1 MPNFKPKP
9 NKEINVDK
17 QSTVT
22 VDSKHKEMMDK
33 FMDGRRIVQ
42 QLRRQCKLIERNLEE
57 NRHLYT
63 VDTILALRDEMDNL
77 TSRITKIE
85 IEEKDYLLGSS
96 KYLFDYFLKKQD
108 IETNQNKKKSVA
120 AFFNIGGGML
130 SISGSVTAN
139 ATPTSG
145 IDSTSMRSNSIVS
158 TLLDTESNII
168 ISPIAV
174 ATTITP
180 TMITPAPKEDPVHK
194 YMAALDESFITLND
208 FITVSNV
215 CNSCGGEIVP
225 ITNEGMTVCKK
236 CGVQRP
242 YIIDQNQHSG
252 KEPPKEVSFYAYKR
266 INHFREILAQ
276 VQGKET
282 TTVGEDVIDN
292 IKIQMRR
299 ERISIE
305 EMTNEKTKT
314 ILKNLGYNKY
324 YEHIP
329 FIKEK
334 LGIKPPV
341 MPVELE
347 QKLCNLFLEIQK
359 PYAKF
364 CPDERVNFLNYYYV
378 LYKMCELLEADEY
391 LDHFY
396 MLKDPVKRMEQD
408 EIWKKICKEL
418 NWEFIPTP

>member
-17 QSTVT
+17 QSIIT

-33 FMDGRRIVQ
+33 FMDGRRIAQ
-42 QLRRQCKLIERNLEE
+42 QLRRQCKLIEKTLEE

-63 VDTILALRDEMDNL
+63 VDTILALRDEMENL
-77 TSRITKIE
+77 NARITRIE
-85 IEEKDYLLGSS
+85 TEEKDYLLGSS

-120 AFFNIGGGML
+120 AFFNIGGGTS
-130 SISGSVTAN
+130 SISAPVTAN
-139 ATPTSG
+139 ATSTSG
-145 IDSTSMRSNSIVS
+145 LDNTSMLSNNIGS
-158 TLLDTESNII
+158 TLSDTTSNII

-174 ATTITP
+174 ATTIT
-180 TMITPAPKEDPVHK
+180 TTTITPAPKEDPVHK

-208 FITVSNV
+208 FTTVSNV

-282 TTVGEDVIDN
+282 TTVGEDVIEN
-292 IKIQMRR
+292 IKTQMRR